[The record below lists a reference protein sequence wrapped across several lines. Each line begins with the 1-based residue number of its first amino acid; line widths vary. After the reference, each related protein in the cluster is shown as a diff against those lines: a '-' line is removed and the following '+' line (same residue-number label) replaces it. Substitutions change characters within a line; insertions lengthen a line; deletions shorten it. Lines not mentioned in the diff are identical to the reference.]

1 VGKVCRGKFVLFI
14 VIALVISVFIACG
27 PKRLPPGEPTI
38 EPPQEP
44 EPAKPQPTPPKPVPE
59 PKPEEPP
66 KPSKPPLQAPQM
78 KPRQPSKADPAST
91 KLVEGGVKQLNAGQ
105 LEEAEQLFEQ
115 ALRVSPTN
123 GKPYYYLGVI
133 ASKQK
138 DFDRA
143 LGFLQQAENLL
154 HTDDFWM
161 SQVLMQE
168 GVVLKSMNRKAEAKK
183 KFQEALQRDPTNQYA
198 AKELKTLGK

>member
-1 VGKVCRGKFVLFI
+1 
-14 VIALVISVFIACG
+14 
-27 PKRLPPGEPTI
+27 
-38 EPPQEP
+38 
-44 EPAKPQPTPPKPVPE
+44 
-59 PKPEEPP
+59 
-66 KPSKPPLQAPQM
+66 M

-91 KLVEGGVKQLNAGQ
+91 KLVEGGVKQLNAGK
-105 LEEAEQLFEQ
+105 LEDAELLFEQ

-138 DFDRA
+138 EFDRS